1 MEMAYRSQKTSGVAI
16 VLAGLWLAPA
26 LFAQRELRYEALH
39 DHWRGSGAAKL
50 TITGQG
56 ISFEEPGKKGKVRH
70 QGGWTYQDIQEL
82 KLSDKEL
89 TIVTYKDR
97 KWRLGA
103 DQQYKFTIAGGH
115 PLREVYSL
123 LKDRLDQRLVAAIAD
138 PDVPVLW
145 EIPVK
150 LLGTVTG
157 SEGILRAGADHVV
170 YATESASQSR
180 TWRYQDIENV
190 STSGPFQLTVIT
202 FERAKLHYGSLKGF
216 NFQLKQPLDE
226 KRFDLLWRRLNRS
239 KGLEFLTSIQERST
253 DR

>member
-1 MEMAYRSQKTSGVAI
+1 MAYRSQKASGIAI
-16 VLAGLWLAPA
+16 VLAALWLAPA
-26 LFAQRELRYEALH
+26 LSGQRELRYEALH
-39 DHWRGSGAAKL
+39 DHWRGSGAATL

-56 ISFEEPGKKGKVRH
+56 ISFEEPGKKGRIRH
-70 QGGWTYQDIQEL
+70 AGDWIYQDVQEL

-103 DQQYKFTIAGGH
+103 DRQFRFTIAGDETF
-115 PLREVYSL
+115 REAYSL
-123 LKDRLDQRLVAAIAD
+123 LKDRLDQRLVAAVAD

-157 SEGILRAGADHVV
+157 SEGILRVGPDHVV
-170 YATESASQSR
+170 YATERESQSR

-190 STSGPFQLTVIT
+190 SASGPFQLTLTT

-226 KRFDLLWRRLNRS
+226 KRFNLLWRRLNRS
-239 KGLEFLTSIQERST
+239 KGLEFLTSIQERNT